1 MADPAVQSAH
11 GVPQKAAAPSKGAPG
26 EAEPQGHGPQEP
38 AVAAALAGRSIALI
52 GMMGA
57 GKSSIGRRLAV
68 RLGIPFTDADAEIV
82 AAAGM
87 TIAEIFAAHGEPYF
101 RSGEARVIARLLEG
115 SSQVLATGGGSF
127 MNPTTQA
134 VIRRKAVSIWLKAD
148 YDVLLRRVRRR
159 NDRPMLSTEDPESTL
174 RRLLTERE
182 PIYALADLTILSRDV
197 PHDTIV
203 SEILVALA
211 RHIGL
216 SRDQMGPPAAPGTP

>member
-11 GVPQKAAAPSKGAPG
+11 GVPQKAASKGAPG
-26 EAEPQGHGPQEP
+26 EAEPQGRGPLERL
-38 AVAAALAGRSIALI
+38 VAAALAGRSVALI

-127 MNPTTQA
+127 MNPVTQA

-159 NDRPMLSTEDPESTL
+159 SDRPMLSTEDPEATL

-182 PIYALADLTILSRDV
+182 PVYALADLTILSRDV

-203 SEILVALA
+203 SEILIALA
-211 RHIGL
+211 GHVGL
-216 SRDQMGPPAAPGTP
+216 SADQMSPPAAPGTP